1 MSQRRSGLLSGLIVG
16 FIASLVCASGVAA
29 AVYVEDRLPAL
40 LKAWNGWPLA
50 TGIALLA
57 GVIIGLA
64 MGAARPRSLLLPPL
78 AALYAG
84 AAEAVGLLV
93 GIAPHSIPVILP
105 LPLDASAPA
114 APALRLPRV
123 DEIMDGLRPALD
135 SFLGPIRV
143 SWPVWLVVALAAMAA
158 FLVVSLRVRR
168 VRRRDQD
175 PDETQDPEEPEYRAP
190 FEPAQAPT
198 QQPTADLFTPRKP
211 TQNQ

>member
-16 FIASLVCASGVAA
+16 FIASLVCALGVAA
-29 AVYVEDRLPAL
+29 AVYVEDRLPAV

-64 MGAARPRSLLLPPL
+64 MGAVRPRSLLLPPL

-84 AAEAVGLLV
+84 AAEAAGLLV

-105 LPLDASAPA
+105 LDVSGTGA
-114 APALRLPRV
+114 ALRLPRV
-123 DEIMDGLRPALD
+123 DEITDGLRPALGF
-135 SFLGPIRV
+135 FLEPIRV
-143 SWPVWLVVALAAMAA
+143 SWPIWLVVAVAAVVA
-158 FLVVSLRVRR
+158 FLTVALRVRR
-168 VRRRDQD
+168 VRRRDQE
-175 PDETQDPEEPEYRAP
+175 PDETQEPEESEYRAP

-198 QQPTADLFTPRKP
+198 QQSTADLFTPRKP